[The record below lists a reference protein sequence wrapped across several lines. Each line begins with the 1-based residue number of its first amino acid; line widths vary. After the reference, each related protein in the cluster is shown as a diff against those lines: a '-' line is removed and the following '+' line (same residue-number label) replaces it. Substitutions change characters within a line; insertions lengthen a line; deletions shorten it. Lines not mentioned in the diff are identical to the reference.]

1 MEPGDKTEEQLAA
14 ELEAMYRRV
23 ASIERPDEEQKQADG
38 LLSDRWPEQGTLE
51 GQIDKTD
58 ETAAHESPPPSPH
71 RPLSPDDGR
80 RHLVPGLI
88 AVVFVCLSVLLY
100 GAFFWPTLY
109 DVASISA
116 GNKIY
121 PIRINRIT
129 GSVVYFDGEQ
139 WRKAPVPASAAPAVP
154 AMSVPVP
161 APPAPAA
168 AATVTGTAVPAKAA
182 PVAAAPPADRLGVSP
197 EKQALPDRRPSS
209 LALRKKRTT
218 PPGAVTD
225 RRFAVQIKAFANPDE
240 AHKLVDALKKTG
252 LEVYSVTAPIGGRG
266 AWSRVLVGR
275 FENPKEALKFMQE
288 KKLKDRYP
296 DSFIQK
302 LVP

>member
-14 ELEAMYRRV
+14 DLEAMYRRV
-23 ASIERPDEEQKQADG
+23 AAIERPDEEQKQADG
-38 LLSDRWPEQGTLE
+38 LLPDRWPEQDPFE
-51 GQIDKTD
+51 RQSDKPD
-58 ETAAHESPPPSPH
+58 ETAAHEPPPPSRHP
-71 RPLSPDDGR
+71 PLSPDDGR
-80 RHLVPGLI
+80 RHLIPGLL

-139 WRKAPVPASAAPAVP
+139 WRKAPLPASAAPLP

-161 APPAPAA
+161 AAPAPAA
-168 AATVTGTAVPAKAA
+168 TTSVTETSVPAKAA
-182 PVAAAPPADRLGVSP
+182 PVAAAPPAVRLGVLP
-197 EKQALPDRRPSS
+197 EKQALPDRRPASF
-209 LALRKKRTT
+209 ALRKKQAA
-218 PPGAVTD
+218 PPGTATD
-225 RRFAVQIKAFANPDE
+225 GRFAVQIKAFANPDD
-240 AHKLVDALKKTG
+240 ARKLVDALKKTG
-252 LEVYSVTAPIGGRG
+252 LDAYSVTAPIGGRG
-266 AWSRVLVGR
+266 VWSRVLIGR
-275 FENPKEALKFMQE
+275 FEDPKEALKFMQK

-302 LVP
+302 LFP